1 LSSDRSASGRTS
13 TTAPI
18 RFTYFPRFRGNPYQR
33 LLYDE
38 LARVGFEIVTDSRF
52 DLAWLVA
59 ARRRVDGIHF
69 HWPQGLYAYG
79 RRPQALAPAL
89 SWATLGSF
97 AARLTI
103 ARLLGYRLVWTIH
116 EVFPHEGRRVSQR
129 VDRLAGRLLARACH
143 VVLTHDEATAS
154 IAEELLGRPRNAI
167 EIVPHPSYA
176 SVYPEG
182 RDREEVRAELGIPR
196 GATVLLC
203 FGSLSSYKGVES
215 LLRAFGDVRSPTAR
229 LVLAGW
235 VRDEAVADVVSEA
248 ARADPRIVSLPT
260 FVPEGRVAELF
271 RASDVAVLPRTDG
284 GTSGALL
291 LAISMGLPVVAAR
304 REAYSD
310 LTGSGECGWLFTP
323 DDSVSLAGAL
333 EAAVTADPSTLEAKG
348 AAAGR
353 VARERSWRRAAE
365 LTAAYIRS
373 EPRRESVPVER
384 RERWRPSM
392 PKQ

>member
-1 LSSDRSASGRTS
+1 MREPLSSDRSASGRTS

-373 EPRRESVPVER
+373 EPRRESVPG
-384 RERWRPSM
+384 S
-392 PKQ
+392 